1 MNLLTHET
9 RFNRTPNVNGHR
21 STFTALLRQLSFRF
35 YITRQ
40 RNNNFVNDRVVP
52 NDRRELDLNVFVS
65 NRICLTDHKRHYN
78 LNTCIFI
85 IIIFVDF

>member
-1 MNLLTHET
+1 MHET

-65 NRICLTDHKRHYN
+65 NRICLSLQLQYMYIRYN
-78 LNTCIFI
+78 NFCGFLGH
-85 IIIFVDF
+85 DQS

>member
-1 MNLLTHET
+1 MKRDLTELQT
-9 RFNRTPNVNGHR
+9 
-21 STFTALLRQLSFRF
+21 STAIGQHLQPFLSFRF

-40 RNNNFVNDRVVP
+40 RNNNFENDRVVP

-78 LNTCIFI
+78 LNTCIFV

>member
-1 MNLLTHET
+1 MKRDLTELQT
-9 RFNRTPNVNGHR
+9 
-21 STFTALLRQLSFRF
+21 STAIGQHLQPFLSFRF

-65 NRICLTDHKRHYN
+65 NRICLSLQLKYMYIRYN
-78 LNTCIFI
+78 NFCGFLGH
-85 IIIFVDF
+85 DQS